1 MRDGERWIFLFVLG
15 LLVFNWPFL
24 TIFEDS
30 HPVALFAC
38 WGIFIAVVAVFS
50 LTRKK
55 GRNR

>member
-24 TIFEDS
+24 TIFEGS
-30 HPVALFAC
+30 HPVILFAC
-38 WGIFIAVVAVFS
+38 WGGFIAVIILFS
-50 LTRKK
+50 LSRNR